1 MKGCTTKYQR
11 SIYPTESTTRTLTS
25 FHRPQNSHLFT
36 IICNLFIRYLC
47 YFNVKWSSCS
57 LFCSNRSTSSVL
69 LYQSLLYF
77 LYKWLF
83 CISTSFWVCAHL
95 KAGWNTLLAGFKL
108 FSSFQTFFSDSTS
121 EITEKRLKMKIF
133 FFFATLQSRLTCK
146 CWLTP
151 CGGTLNLSIFGWF
164 FKKKA

>member
-11 SIYPTESTTRTLTS
+11 SIYPTESTPRTLTS

-57 LFCSNRSTSSVL
+57 LFCSNRSTNSVR

-77 LYKWLF
+77 LYKWLL

-95 KAGWNTLLAGFKL
+95 KAGQNTLFCRFQPFFFCSNLFKW
-108 FSSFQTFFSDSTS
+108 FHVWNHWKTS
-121 EITEKRLKMKIF
+121 LNED

-146 CWLTP
+146 CWSTP
-151 CGGTLNLSIFGWF
+151 WGGTLNLSIFGWF